1 MKAHVLSQNV
11 VDTTISAE
19 YYASL
24 AIGRLLSHTRAH
36 AQCSS
41 QKAVAWNRHNAARR
55 GIIGR
60 TNTGHI

>member
-11 VDTTISAE
+11 DDTTISTE
-19 YYASL
+19 CYASL

-36 AQCSS
+36 AQCSP
-41 QKAVAWNRHNAARR
+41 QKAVAWNQYNAPRR
-55 GIIGR
+55 EIIGR